1 MPQASDLALKNA
13 AAETK
18 TFTLATPAGPNASA
32 VWYLREGANPSVY
45 AKVECSSAP
54 SAGGTGRKVK
64 LSLNLPAT
72 TVNAVGL
79 TVVVAR
85 MSFNIDVTVPDFVP
99 DAERDDAIAYVKD
112 LVASTLVE
120 SVFKTGFAPT

>member
-1 MPQASDLALKNA
+1 MPQASDLALNNA
-13 AAETK
+13 LEVPK

-45 AKVECSSAP
+45 AKIECSSAP

-72 TVNAVGL
+72 TTNAIGL
-79 TVVVAR
+79 TVAVAR
-85 MSFNIDVTVPDFVP
+85 MSFNIDVTIPDFVP
-99 DAERDDAIAYVKD
+99 DAERDNAIAFVKD
-112 LVASTLVE
+112 LVASELMR